1 MKIQELDGTIID
13 VFAIYWFNDKT
24 LFLGL
29 PKNYGG
35 FIAYKATEVSVI
47 EPHINFKTVYFENN
61 SKGIFH
67 WALIQESLLDDL
79 VERDE
84 DAYKRFLEII
94 KSENL
99 VNPDFY

>member
-1 MKIQELDGTIID
+1 MKIRNLTGTIID
-13 VFAIYWFNDKT
+13 VFAIYWFDDET

-29 PKNYGG
+29 PKNHGG
-35 FIAYKATEVSVI
+35 FIEYRATEVSVI

-67 WALIQESLLDDL
+67 WALIQESLLDNII
-79 VERDE
+79 ERNE
-84 DAYKRFLEII
+84 NAYKRFLEII

-99 VNPDFY
+99 VNPGFY